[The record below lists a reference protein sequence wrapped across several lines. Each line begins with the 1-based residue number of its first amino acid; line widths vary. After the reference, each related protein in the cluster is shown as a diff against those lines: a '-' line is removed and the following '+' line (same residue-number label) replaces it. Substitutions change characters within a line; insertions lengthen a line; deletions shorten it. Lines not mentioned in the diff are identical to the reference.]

1 MSRRLSG
8 AVAVLAVV
16 GGLAGAAVAY
26 AANATTSTPKAPTPA
41 PAPAAYQTRPAASH
55 KGNCPNLGGGPPGA
69 GSSQGSSDSGTASG
83 PSGSG
88 V

>member
-26 AANATTSTPKAPTPA
+26 AANAPTSTPKAPTPA
-41 PAPAAYQTRPAASH
+41 PAAYQTMPAASH
-55 KGNCPNLGGGPPGA
+55 KGNCPNMGGGPPGA
-69 GSSQGSSDSGTASG
+69 GSSQGLSDSGTATG
-83 PSGSG
+83 PSSSG